1 VNETPSL
8 SARAREFFGTPFG
21 SALLGGLVVGVFG
34 WLAIAAGWIES
45 GDDGGS
51 TATETSVVSP
61 ISAQPVKGSTVSE
74 IYRRDSPGVAYVEA
88 DLAER
93 ANPNPFDLFGENPD
107 RGPAAGSG
115 FVIDDE
121 SHILTNAHVVAGAER
136 IRVTLDEDDGP
147 VEAKKIGQDTST
159 DLALLEVDVDKSKLH
174 PLQLGDSGKVRVG
187 DPVVAIG
194 NPFGLDRTVTSGIVS
209 ALQRQIQAPNDF
221 TIEDVIQTDASI
233 NPGNSGGPLIDAAG
247 RVIGITSQIVAGSGG
262 GSVGVAFA
270 VPVNTAREVT
280 AELLRSGKVSRAF
293 LGITGA
299 TITDEIARAVNL
311 PVEEGA
317 LVQNAFDG
325 GPADKAGIQGGRTQ
339 ATVAGNELQL
349 GGDII
354 VAVDGNKI
362 SSMDEV
368 VELVGKK
375 KPGDE
380 VELELLR
387 GEDRKRVTVK
397 LGERPERIRDTSSAF
412 GP

>member
-8 SARAREFFGTPFG
+8 TARAREFFGTPFG

-51 TATETSVVSP
+51 PAAQTSLVSP
-61 ISAQPVKGSTVSE
+61 VTEEPVKGRTVSE
-74 IYRRDSPGVAYVEA
+74 IYRRDSSGVAYVEA
-88 DLAER
+88 DLADR
-93 ANPNPFDLFGENPD
+93 ANPNPFDLFGERD

-115 FVIDDE
+115 FVIDGE
-121 SHILTNAHVVAGAER
+121 GHIVTNAHVVAGAER

-159 DLALLEVDVDKSKLH
+159 DLALLEVDIDKSKLH
-174 PLQLGDSGKVRVG
+174 PLQLGDSSQVRVG

-299 TITDEIARAVNL
+299 TITDEIAQAVNL

-317 LVQNAFDG
+317 LVQDAFDG
-325 GPADKAGIQGGRTQ
+325 GPADKAGVQGGRTQ

-349 GGDII
+349 GGDIV
-354 VAVDGNKI
+354 VAVDGDKI

-387 GEDRKRVTVK
+387 GEDRKTVTVK
-397 LGERPERIRDTSSAF
+397 LGERPERIRDTSSSF
-412 GP
+412 GSP